1 MLPLALD
8 VASWPVILAG
18 GGEAAGKR
26 LTLLDEAGTA
36 ELRVFS
42 PDPALIVRAAGRSV
56 PRLPTADEIAGARI
70 LFVAGVPDEE
80 AAGLA
85 AIARAHRVLV
95 NVEDVLPLCDFH
107 VPSIVRRGD
116 LLMTVSTGGRSPAM
130 ASMLRQ
136 HLAARFGPDWE
147 ARLDEVAALRT
158 RLREGGA
165 SYGEV
170 LAATRAHIAEQPWLC
185 RACPQIGS

>member
-8 VASWPVILAG
+8 VAGWPMILAG

-26 LTLLDEAGTA
+26 LTLLDEAGA
-36 ELRVFS
+36 AHLRVFS
-42 PDPALIVRAAGRSV
+42 PDPALRSRAGARLI
-56 PRLPTADEIAGARI
+56 PRLPDAAEIAEARV
-70 LFVAGVPDEE
+70 LFVAGLPVEE
-80 AAGLA
+80 AGPLA
-85 AIARAHRVLV
+85 EVARAHRVLV

-136 HLAARFGPDWE
+136 HLSARFGPEWS
-147 ARLDEVAALRT
+147 ARLDEVAALRL
-158 RLREGGA
+158 RLREDGA
-165 SYGEV
+165 SYAEV
-170 LAATRAHIAEQPWLC
+170 LAATRGHIAAQPWLC
-185 RACPQIGS
+185 RDCSQIDG